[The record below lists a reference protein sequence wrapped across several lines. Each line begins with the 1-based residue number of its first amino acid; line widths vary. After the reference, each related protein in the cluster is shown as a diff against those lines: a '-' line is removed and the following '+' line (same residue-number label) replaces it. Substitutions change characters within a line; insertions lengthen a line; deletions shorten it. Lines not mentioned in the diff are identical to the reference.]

1 MTEVSIDFFGP
12 IIIGGRSVEQ
22 VIGKTGCRCWCIR
35 GEVLHGAIGSKMGDG
50 WMYWAL
56 GVDDLSLERGN

>member
-1 MTEVSIDFFGP
+1 MIIG
-12 IIIGGRSVEQ
+12 IIIGGSVEQ

-50 WMYWAL
+50 CMYGVL
-56 GVDDLSLERGN
+56 GE